1 MASACCRYD
10 DYIEIHG
17 VRIDKPFVEKPA
29 DAEDHNVYIYYPE
42 SAGGGSKRLFRKVGN
57 QSSAFYP
64 HENTIRRHGSFI
76 YEEFLPTEGTDV
88 KVSHSGQDRS
98 IDPCPSAECEKQ
110 LWHVKELSSLRTVTC
125 AAAPQL
131 FHWHSMQRRNMQ
143 RRNTTAQG

>member
-1 MASACCRYD
+1 MWLHSLRRECFENGACCRYD

-64 HENTIRRHGSFI
+64 HENTIRRRGSFI

-88 KVSHSGQDRS
+88 KVSAAKIDRS
-98 IDPCPSAECEKQ
+98 TDRSLPECG
-110 LWHVKELSSLRTVTC
+110 V
-125 AAAPQL
+125 
-131 FHWHSMQRRNMQ
+131 
-143 RRNTTAQG
+143 